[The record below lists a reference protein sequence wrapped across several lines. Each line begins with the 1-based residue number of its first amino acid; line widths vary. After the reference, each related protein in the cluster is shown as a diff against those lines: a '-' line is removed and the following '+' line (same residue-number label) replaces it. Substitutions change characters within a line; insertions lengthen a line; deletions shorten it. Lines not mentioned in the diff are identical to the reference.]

1 MKQVLLIPIDLLLD
15 TRLPTLSLIDSAVA
29 ESIVLDK
36 VKGQKY
42 RDRLNDQFIEF
53 GLEKDKFSEM
63 YAKRKADILRY
74 SRPTRF
80 LFELPTIADQLIKK
94 SLMEPHNAEEIEF
107 HINFYPYYQL
117 TDIQREYIVGAVKAR
132 VQDLVKFK
140 AVYIPDR
147 KLSANMIKS
156 NAYTGLFFYDYSQ
169 WVNTFYGTDVQQSEL
184 MQMPSVSVYSGV
196 SFNDLDKLKV
206 AIEFR
211 NDEGQQC
218 DPLMGLRAMW
228 LPYFYFESID
238 SASLSIIDP
247 DELVDKEIQK

>member
-36 VKGQKY
+36 EKGKIY
-42 RDRLNDQFIEF
+42 RSRLNDQFAQF
-53 GLEKDKFSEM
+53 GIEKDKFNEL
-63 YAKRKADILRY
+63 YKKRTADILRY

-94 SLMEPHNAEEIEF
+94 SLMEPHNVEEIEY

-117 TDIQREYIVGAVKAR
+117 TEEQREYIVGAVKAR

-140 AVYIPDR
+140 GVYIPDR

-156 NAYTGLFFYDYSQ
+156 NAYTGLFFYDYST
-169 WVNTFYGTDVQQSEL
+169 WVNTFYGKDVKQHEL

-211 NDEGQQC
+211 NDNGEQC
-218 DPLMGLRAMW
+218 DPLMGLKAMW

-247 DELVDKEIQK
+247 DELVEKEIQK